1 VGSRKID
8 LDVPRQLGIAELSR
22 VLGQTYPEL
31 VGRAIQEDLSGL
43 LESFTLNLNGIS
55 FVDDGII
62 QLKSGDSLLLF
73 SSQAG
78 G

>member
-1 VGSRKID
+1 MSNVDEVIALVLKDSNQDGVDFGGYD
-8 LDVPRQLGIAELSR
+8 LKGVS
-22 VLGQTYPEL
+22 
-31 VGRAIQEDLSGL
+31 
-43 LESFTLNLNGIS
+43 LNGVS